1 MRCHSLRQDT
11 TKVDHALPQRDNW
24 ALPYFSCQVA
34 ALTGFLSNNISS
46 ATEVCLLKAST
57 INYYNSPPPL
67 TFKTVFFPCRCFAIS
82 P

>member
-1 MRCHSLRQDT
+1 MRCHLLRQDT

-46 ATEVCLLKAST
+46 ATEVCLL
-57 INYYNSPPPL
+57 
-67 TFKTVFFPCRCFAIS
+67 
-82 P
+82 